1 MRKFITVHPEYSDM
15 SPWTGRETADI
26 VYFDRK
32 RALTTHLVDKGYLD
46 RTAWLTKKP
55 LYMIEV
61 KATTGH
67 SRTPFY
73 MSKRQY
79 QRMQENTNT
88 TLSPMVSPVIY
99 LVARVS
105 NVDKPNVE
113 VKLYV
118 DPEKLRQEGSLV
130 FTGETWSVVPGPG
143 AG

>member
-1 MRKFITVHPEYSDM
+1 
-15 SPWTGRETADI
+15 
-26 VYFDRK
+26 
-32 RALTTHLVDKGYLD
+32 
-46 RTAWLTKKP
+46 
-55 LYMIEV
+55 
-61 KATTGH
+61 
-67 SRTPFY
+67 
-73 MSKRQY
+73 
-79 QRMQENTNT
+79 
-88 TLSPMVSPVIY
+88 MVSPIIY